1 SLVLLQDAD
10 NLIFAETASLHRLS
24 PSSENR
30 LTSNCGLFRGARHPL
45 SVIACNH
52 LPAMVDFETRQL
64 NLNKA
69 GV

>member
-30 LTSNCGLFRGARHPL
+30 LTSNCGLFRGARQSRLEKLHIRSKPQKTKKFPRN
-45 SVIACNH
+45 C
-52 LPAMVDFETRQL
+52 
-64 NLNKA
+64 
-69 GV
+69 